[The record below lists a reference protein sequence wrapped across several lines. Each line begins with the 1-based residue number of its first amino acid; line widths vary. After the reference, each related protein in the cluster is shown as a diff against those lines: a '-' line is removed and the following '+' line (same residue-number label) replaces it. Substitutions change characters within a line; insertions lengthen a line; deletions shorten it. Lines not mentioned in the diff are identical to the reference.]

1 MGKKKIL
8 IISGIV
14 IALIVVAVVVAPFL
28 GIDLFATLSG
38 SVEEQPNSYSSVD
51 ALSSGKAYVWHHEDG
66 NIEEDLKKDV
76 GENVFFTCI
85 RGEYNFKKE
94 ELGTTINYP
103 RAIWIDSDTDNQI
116 PTVTSKDKLIYVSST
131 EVPQEIIFE

>member
-1 MGKKKIL
+1 MGKKKML

-38 SVEEQPNSYSSVD
+38 STEGQPNSYSSVD
-51 ALSSGKAYVWHHEDG
+51 ALSSGKAYVWHHEGG

-76 GENVFFTCI
+76 RENVFFT
-85 RGEYNFKKE
+85 
-94 ELGTTINYP
+94 
-103 RAIWIDSDTDNQI
+103 
-116 PTVTSKDKLIYVSST
+116 
-131 EVPQEIIFE
+131 